1 MAAALQHDPS
11 TQTHGAGGRTP
22 NVRNGVIHG
31 GRSRRVIGVMLIE
44 SEEYWISKLGSATI
58 TKSCFSGETPMR
70 RFEFVDDE
78 SNKFWEANVNG
89 KTLNITFGK
98 IGTRGQ
104 SKPKNFATPEKAN
117 AEMEKLIKEKTSKG
131 YVEKGKGKTSIKS
144 IYPEIKRL
152 KDAGATLIRTVFE
165 GISDEG
171 GFSSTVYKNNRI
183 LVISNQLDEDNNDI
197 NKIYEN
203 NKVEMP
209 FGIGFGSISILTIEL
224 ATGKCTVTD
233 CESDRQSELFENLV
247 WEGVEEIQA
256 RAAIVIDKEDENC
269 FFSAKLRGKIVIKPC
284 SKLPNGKKLSKHN
297 VKNSLE
303 WWLRC
308 EQECDEFPNFF
319 EDLSTKFKAHSFD
332 LTVNTRKKVM
342 EIKAGKKKIT
352 FKLSGF
358 KTKKFN
364 INI

>member
-1 MAAALQHDPS
+1 
-11 TQTHGAGGRTP
+11 
-22 NVRNGVIHG
+22 
-31 GRSRRVIGVMLIE
+31 MLIE

>member
-1 MAAALQHDPS
+1 
-11 TQTHGAGGRTP
+11 
-22 NVRNGVIHG
+22 
-31 GRSRRVIGVMLIE
+31 
-44 SEEYWISKLGSATI
+44 
-58 TKSCFSGETPMR
+58 MR
-70 RFEFVDDE
+70 RFEFVDGE

-89 KTLNITFGK
+89 KTLNVTFGK

-104 SKPKNFATPEKAN
+104 SKPKDFATPEKAN
-117 AEMEKLIKEKTSKG
+117 AEMEKLIKEKTGKG

-171 GFSSTVYKNNRI
+171 GFCSTVYKNNRI
-183 LVISNQLDEDNNDI
+183 LAISNHLDEHNNDI
-197 NKIYEN
+197 DKIYEN

-209 FGIGFGSISILTIEL
+209 SGIGFGSISILTIEL
-224 ATGKCTVTD
+224 ATGKCSVTD
-233 CESDRQSELFENLV
+233 CEYDRQSELFENLV

-256 RAAIVIDKEDENC
+256 TATIVIDKEDEEWNEDC
-269 FFSAKLRGKIVIKPC
+269 FYYSANLRGKIEIKPC
-284 SKLPNGKKLSKHN
+284 SNLPKGKKLSKNN

-308 EQECDEFPNFF
+308 TGECDEFPNFF
-319 EDLSTKFKAHSFD
+319 EDLSTKFKADSFD

-342 EIKAGKKKIT
+342 VIKAGKKKIT

>member
-1 MAAALQHDPS
+1 
-11 TQTHGAGGRTP
+11 
-22 NVRNGVIHG
+22 
-31 GRSRRVIGVMLIE
+31 
-44 SEEYWISKLGSATI
+44 
-58 TKSCFSGETPMR
+58 MR
-70 RFEFVDDE
+70 RFEFVDGE

-89 KTLNITFGK
+89 KTLNVTFGK

-104 SKPKNFATPEKAN
+104 SKPKDFATPEKAN
-117 AEMEKLIKEKTSKG
+117 AEMEKLIKEKTGKG

-171 GFSSTVYKNNRI
+171 GFCSTVYKNNRI
-183 LVISNQLDEDNNDI
+183 LAISDSPSNYDRMPEPDAAVHQLDEDDNDI
-197 NKIYEN
+197 NRIYEN
-203 NKVEMP
+203 NNMEMP
-209 FGIGFGSISILTIEL
+209 SGIGFGSISILTIEL
-224 ATGKCTVTD
+224 ANGKCSVTD

-256 RAAIVIDKEDENC
+256 TATIVINKEDENC
-269 FFSAKLRGKIVIKPC
+269 FYSANLRGKIEIKPC
-284 SKLPNGKKLSKHN
+284 INLPKGKKLSKNN
-297 VKNSLE
+297 VKNSLK

-308 EQECDEFPNFF
+308 EGECDEFPNFF
-319 EDLSTKFKAHSFD
+319 EDISTKFKANSFD